1 MKIFNYKNILVLGCS
16 KKFKKYIC
24 NNFNFETINII
35 PWRNTKI
42 SLDKNEKKADAIII
56 CGYDY
61 SSSKYFYN
69 NYYNTNITRPFSIVK
84 KFYKSRSTILYINT
98 TTNKN
103 YTFSRY
109 YYAKHKLNEKLRK
122 SFKNVIS
129 VELPTI
135 VNRGNIDIFGFEFT
149 KIIFKI
155 LIFLK
160 VIKCIEYKS
169 MSFKI
174 NNNLKNNI
182 QSKFIKIKG
191 KYLKY
196 PRNLF
201 LDRILRLI

>member
-16 KKFKKYIC
+16 KKFLKYIE
-24 NNFNFETINII
+24 NNFHYKTLNII
-35 PWRNTKI
+35 SWRNTKI
-42 SLDKNEKKADAIII
+42 SLDKNKKADIIII

-61 SSSKYFYN
+61 GSSRYSYKK
-69 NYYNTNITRPFSIVK
+69 YYNININRPFSIVK
-84 KFYKSRSTILYINT
+84 KFYKSKSTILYINT

-109 YYAKHKLNEKLRK
+109 YYAKHRLNEKLRE

-135 VNRGNIDIFGFEFT
+135 INKGHIEIFGFEFT
-149 KIIFKI
+149 KTIFKI

-160 VIKCIEYKS
+160 VIKYIEYKS
-169 MSFKI
+169 MPFKI
-174 NNNLKNNI
+174 NNNLSRNI
-182 QSKFIKIKG
+182 KTKFIKIKG
-191 KYLKY
+191 KFLKF

>member
-16 KKFKKYIC
+16 KKFIKYIK
-24 NNFNFETINII
+24 NNISFETINII
-35 PWRNTKI
+35 PWRDTKFY
-42 SLDKNEKKADAIII
+42 LDKNKKADIIII

-61 SSSKYFYN
+61 NSSKYLYKK
-69 NYYNTNITRPFSIVK
+69 YYNINITRPFSIVK
-84 KFYKSRSTILYINT
+84 KFYKKKSTILYINT
-98 TTNKN
+98 IAEKN

-109 YYAKHKLNEKLRK
+109 YYAKHKLNEKLKK
-122 SFKNVIS
+122 SFKKVIS

-135 VNRGNIDIFGFEFT
+135 VNNGRIDIFGFEFT

-160 VIKCIEYKS
+160 AIIYIDYNS
-169 MSFKI
+169 MTLKI
-174 NNNLKNNI
+174 NNNLRYNTRK
-182 QSKFIKIKG
+182 KFIKING
-191 KYLKY
+191 KFLKF

>member
-1 MKIFNYKNILVLGCS
+1 MKIFNYKNILVLGYS
-16 KKFKKYIC
+16 KKFLTYIE
-24 NNFNFETINII
+24 NNFHYKTINII

-42 SLDKNEKKADAIII
+42 SLYKNKKADVIII

-61 SSSKYFYN
+61 GSSSYFYQK
-69 NYYNTNITRPFSIVK
+69 YYNININRPFRIVK
-84 KFYKSRSTILYINT
+84 KFYKSGSIILYINT

-109 YYAKHKLNEKLRK
+109 YYAKHKLNEKLRE

-135 VNRGNIDIFGFEFT
+135 VNKGHIEIFGFEFT
-149 KIIFKI
+149 KILFKI

-160 VIKCIEYKS
+160 AIKYIEYKS
-169 MSFKI
+169 IPFKI
-174 NNNLKNNI
+174 NNNLRSNI
-182 QSKFIKIKG
+182 QTKFFKIKG
-191 KYLKY
+191 KFLKF

-201 LDRILRLI
+201 FDRILRLI

>member
-16 KKFKKYIC
+16 KKFLKYIED
-24 NNFNFETINII
+24 NFRYKTLNII

-42 SLDKNEKKADAIII
+42 SLDQNIKVDIIII

-61 SSSKYFYN
+61 GSSNYFYRK
-69 NYYNTNITRPFSIVK
+69 YYNININRPFSIVK
-84 KFYKSRSTILYINT
+84 KFSKSGSIILYINT
-98 TTNKN
+98 TTIKN

-109 YYAKHKLNEKLRK
+109 YYAKHRLNEKLRK

-135 VNRGNIDIFGFEFT
+135 VNKGHIEIFGFEFT

-160 VIKCIEYKS
+160 VIKYIEYKNIP
-169 MSFKI
+169 FKI
-174 NNNLKNNI
+174 NNNLSNNI
-182 QSKFIKIKG
+182 QTKFVKIKG
-191 KYLKY
+191 KFLKF